1 MLCGLYTRCMQH
13 VCRLDTSRSSNIMGK
28 LEDYLSKPVSLPDSS
43 GMLLRDLAYER
54 IKDAIRNAGVSPGD
68 PLSENSISKAL
79 GISRT
84 PVRAAIQQLA
94 QEGLLEIIP
103 GRAVTVASQTF
114 SDVIDV
120 VHIRSLLEPEL
131 VRLATENISPSQ
143 ITSLE
148 AAMEEME
155 AAIEADDRPA
165 WSRADAT
172 YHDILGR
179 ACPNKML
186 AESVIQLRNR
196 VHHMAN
202 VDTQSNP
209 ERLTE
214 CTQEHREILDAIVAR
229 DSNAARAAAR
239 RHLDALRA
247 SLLDSLRYE

>member
-1 MLCGLYTRCMQH
+1 
-13 VCRLDTSRSSNIMGK
+13 MGK
-28 LEDYLSKPVSLPDSS
+28 LEDYLSKPVSLPDRS

-54 IKDAIRNAGVSPGD
+54 IKDAIRYAGVNPGD
-68 PLSENSISKAL
+68 PISENGISKAL

-84 PVRAAIQQLA
+84 PVRGAIQQLA
-94 QEGLLEIIP
+94 QEGFLEIIP

-114 SDVIDV
+114 VDVIDV

-131 VRLATENISPSQ
+131 VRLVTENISPSQ

-148 AAMEEME
+148 AAMDRME

-165 WSRADAT
+165 WSKADAT
-172 YHDILGR
+172 YHEILGQ
-179 ACPNKML
+179 ACPNKIL
-186 AESVIQLRNR
+186 GESVIQLRNR

-202 VDTQSNP
+202 VDTQSHP
-209 ERLTE
+209 ERLAE

-229 DSNAARAAAR
+229 NSNAARDAAR
-239 RHLDALRA
+239 RHLEALRV